1 MATIST
7 GIATSR
13 ATLQVAAL
21 PRAVHASAVMA
32 QGDSATCAIA
42 RGHALV
48 EARSHHEFDRNSA
61 YSLRAIASRPGV
73 YCILPLLVVIQRCF
87 FFDQG
92 AHYPVDLLVGERV
105 VVFLDHAVDGIGL
118 RPTLEQ
124 STLPDSQ
131 HAAIVGDLAEQAL

>member
-21 PRAVHASAVMA
+21 PRAVHARPVMA
-32 QGDSATCAIA
+32 QRDSATCAIA
-42 RGHALV
+42 PGHALV
-48 EARSHHEFDRNSA
+48 QARSHHEFDRNSTH
-61 YSLRAIASRPGV
+61 SLRAIPLRPEV
-73 YCILPLLVVIQRCF
+73 YGIFPLLVVIQRCF
-87 FFDQG
+87 FDQG
-92 AHYPVDLLVGERV
+92 THYPVDLLVRERV
-105 VVFLDHAVDGIGL
+105 VVILGQADDGIGL

-124 STLPDSQ
+124 SKLPDSQ